1 MNKLYKLIFLA
12 MTMVTVV
19 ACQSEEDL
27 DAVGYL
33 NFDIDTFVSVRPGSK
48 AIVDGYQPKR
58 LTVQI
63 VNAQKQVVYHTDDY
77 DNWQEKGKDLPLKTG
92 EYSIV
97 AHSYGFD
104 GKESGFDIPYYL
116 GKKKVTIKA
125 GERNVVEL
133 TCTQANVKVT
143 VNFDKTFVESFKTAK
158 AQISSG
164 LEGISPLDIEMGS
177 LTGAA
182 YFPAG
187 KLSSKISV
195 KNKHDREFSQDNV
208 FAEDAK
214 PRDHYILNYKLSD
227 SGSSNIEVQTDDEMR
242 IYTFT
247 FAVATKPSTQLGMK
261 LASGWSNFAFLEG
274 EILSQKADDVLDP
287 QSMKFEYKLK
297 SAETWTT
304 VDASIQSK
312 TYKAKVTGLTP
323 NSEYMARLVYKGKE
337 ELASEPMN
345 FTTEMMALPNGNL
358 DSWYQSGGVMYAVPE
373 SDYRAN
379 RLFWDSGNTG
389 TSTLNVNATSG
400 ASSPVHTPGG
410 KSAMLKS
417 QFVGFSF
424 AGQFAAGSLFS
435 GNFIELVGMS
445 GAKLNMGRPFT
456 ARPTQLTGWF
466 QYTTGAIDY
475 RGGNTPS
482 DAPQKGAQDLWSGY
496 IALTTGNFVLDN
508 TNVKSFKDFKKL
520 LADPYDKFVV
530 AYGELSAEECTPSSA
545 WKQFTINLKYKD
557 LVTKPTHAI
566 IVFSSS
572 KYGDYFT
579 GSTSSLLYL
588 DDLELVYG
596 TNPQVVGQ

>member
-1 MNKLYKLIFLA
+1 MFLA
-12 MTMVTVV
+12 LTMVTVV

-33 NFDIDTFVSVRPGSK
+33 NFDVDTFVSVRPGSK

-77 DNWQEKGKDLPLKTG
+77 DNWQEKGKDLPLKAG
-92 EYSIV
+92 EYILV

-116 GKKKVTIKA
+116 GKKNVTIKA
-125 GERNVVEL
+125 GQRNVVEL

-143 VNFDKTFVESFKTAK
+143 VNFDKTFVESFKSAK

-164 LEGISPLDIEMGS
+164 MEGISPLVFDMGS
-177 LTGAA
+177 VTTAA

-195 KNKHDREFSQDNV
+195 KNKHDREFSQDDV
-208 FAEDAK
+208 FATDAK

-227 SGSSNIEVQTDDEMR
+227 SGSSNIEVQTDDALR

-247 FAVATKPSTQLGMK
+247 FSVATKPSTQLGMT

-274 EILSQKADDVLDP
+274 EILSQKADDVLDS
-287 QSMKFEYKLK
+287 QLIKFEYKLK
-297 SAETWTT
+297 NADTWT
-304 VDASIQSK
+304 VADASLQDK

-323 NSEYMARLVYKGKE
+323 NTEYMARLVYKGKE

-345 FTTEMMALPNGNL
+345 FKTDLATVLPNGQL
-358 DSWYQSGGVMYAVPE
+358 DDWFKSGKTWYATAE
-373 SDYRAN
+373 SDFNAGRK
-379 RLFWDSGNTG
+379 FWDTSNVGTNLASKNNTEPED
-389 TSTLNVNATSG
+389 VK
-400 ASSPVHTPGG
+400 VHTASG
-410 KSAMLKS
+410 KSARIKS
-417 QFVGFSF
+417 LDIMGN
-424 AGQFAAGSLFS
+424 FAAGSLYS
-435 GNFIELVGMS
+435 GEFGGLIGFK
-445 GAKLNMGRPFT
+445 GAKLNLGRPFT
-456 ARPTQLTGWF
+456 GRPTQLTGWF
-466 QYTTGAIDY
+466 QYATG
-475 RGGNTPS
+475 GVTNVGKGTPAG
-482 DAPQKGAQDLWSGY
+482 APQKGQSDLWSGY
-496 IALTTGNFVLDN
+496 IALTTGSYVLDN
-508 TNVKSFKDFKKL
+508 TNLAGTARDYKKL
-520 LADPYDKFVV
+520 LADPHDKFVV
-530 AYGELSAEECTPSSA
+530 AYGELSAEECAPSSA

-557 LVTKPTHAI
+557 LVTKPTHVI

-596 TNPQVVGQ
+596 AEPQVVGQ